1 MNFFTCNYIDFINKI
16 YYTKTDMEENKEEI
30 HNDIKVETK
39 KQTKKEYLLQAIKF
53 LGFSLSAGII
63 QIGVFTLLNEVAK
76 LSYWPAY
83 LIGLVC
89 SVLWNFTF
97 NRKFTFK
104 SSNNVPIAMLKV
116 FCYYLVFTPLSTL
129 WGNELSKIG
138 WNEYLVLAL
147 TMIVNFVTEFL
158 YSKYFVFK
166 EKTKKQNIESQN
178 NN

>member
-1 MNFFTCNYIDFINKI
+1 
-16 YYTKTDMEENKEEI
+16 MEENKEEI

-63 QIGVFTLLNEVAK
+63 QIGVFTLLNEVAG
-76 LSYWPAY
+76 LTYWPAY

-104 SSNNVPIAMLKV
+104 SSNNVPIAKEPIKLAY
-116 FCYYLVFTPLSTL
+116 FIHRNST
-129 WGNELSKIG
+129 
-138 WNEYLVLAL
+138 
-147 TMIVNFVTEFL
+147 
-158 YSKYFVFK
+158 
-166 EKTKKQNIESQN
+166 
-178 NN
+178 